1 MSILRSP
8 LHHGV
13 APQRRRRSG
22 RLNALGALAVATS
35 IAAVGPAAA
44 EPVPLALPFETACIS
59 SPFGPRQNA
68 GPRASTF
75 HQGIDLPAAA
85 GTWVRAVAAGRVV
98 AIRRRTARGLE
109 IDIALP
115 DGRMVRYAHLGQVAP
130 ALAEGRR
137 EVAQGAALGR
147 VGRTGITYGT
157 HLHLEVHAGG
167 AAIDPAPFFRL
178 DRCPRRGG

>member
-1 MSILRSP
+1 ML
-8 LHHGV
+8 
-13 APQRRRRSG
+13 
-22 RLNALGALAVATS
+22 LAGTAS
-35 IAAVGPAAA
+35 A
-44 EPVPLALPFETACIS
+44 ETVPLALPFQPTCIS

-75 HQGIDLPAAA
+75 HRGIDLPAAA

-109 IDIALP
+109 IDVALP
-115 DGRMVRYAHLGQVAP
+115 DGRVIRYAHLGQVAP

-137 EVAQGAALGR
+137 EVAAGTALGR

-157 HLHLEVHAGG
+157 HLHLEVLVDGVAV
-167 AAIDPAPFFRL
+167 DPAPFFAL
-178 DRCPRRGG
+178 NRCAQR